1 MARLILIPSPFTGP
15 SGWRATA
22 ERLPDAAAAD
32 YGGVQSPD
40 WYEGVARRVAV
51 QATNRA
57 TSRAG
62 DAPWIAVLHSGA
74 GGFAP
79 ALARQSPDLAGLIF
93 ADAIL
98 PHPGVSVID
107 NAPPEL
113 AHRLRERTEAGRL
126 RPWNEWFDADPS
138 ARLIPD
144 PAARAAFVADLPRT
158 PFAFLEA
165 PAPEASEW
173 EALPRAY
180 LQLSRAYDDTAARAE
195 ALGWPVR
202 RERLHHLAMITHP
215 DRVAARLLELAAAIA
230 PDA

>member
-15 SGWRATA
+15 SGWRAVA
-22 ERLPDAAAAD
+22 GRLSGALAAD
-32 YGGVQSPD
+32 YGGVRGPD
-40 WYEGVARRVAV
+40 WYGGMAARVADQV
-51 QATNRA
+51 GGRM
-57 TSRAG
+57 AG
-62 DAPWIAVLHSGA
+62 APWIAVLHSGA

-79 ALARQSPDLAGLIF
+79 ALARQSPTLAGLIF

-113 AHRLRERTEAGRL
+113 ARRLRERTEAGRL
-126 RPWNEWFDADPS
+126 RPWTEWFDADPS
-138 ARLIPD
+138 ERLIPD

-173 EALPRAY
+173 EALPKAY
-180 LQLSRAYDDTAARAE
+180 LQFSRAYDDTAARAE

-202 RERLHHLAMITHP
+202 RERLNHLAMITHP
-215 DRVAARLLELAAAIA
+215 DRVAARLLELAAALA
-230 PDA
+230 PDAP